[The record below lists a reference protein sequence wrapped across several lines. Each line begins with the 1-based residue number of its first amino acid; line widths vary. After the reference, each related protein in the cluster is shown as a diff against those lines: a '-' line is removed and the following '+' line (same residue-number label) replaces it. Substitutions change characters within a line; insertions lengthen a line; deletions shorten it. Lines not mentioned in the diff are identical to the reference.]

1 MRSMMTRRYSE
12 TFRTDP
18 RIVALKF
25 PPTAN
30 RRAGLPGRRH
40 LI

>member
-1 MRSMMTRRYSE
+1 MMTRRDSE

-18 RIVALKF
+18 RIVHSSSRKQQTGGPIA
-25 PPTAN
+25 
-30 RRAGLPGRRH
+30 RRRH